1 MVSDTAREEM
11 EQALGTVPS
20 FMDALAEPAADHS
33 WGILRDLEF
42 SETELSQREKELVG
56 LGSAVAMQCRYCVH
70 FHTEAAKLEGVSE
83 TELTEAVNL
92 AANTRYFS
100 SILHG
105 SQADYD
111 DFVEETAG
119 IVDHI
124 RSQEAVSGS
133 D

>member
-20 FMDALAEPAADHS
+20 FMEAVAEPAADHS

-56 LGSAVAMQCRYCVH
+56 LGAAVAMQCQYCIH
-70 FHTEAAKLEGVSE
+70 FHTEAAKLEDVSE

-111 DFVEETAG
+111 DFVDETSE
-119 IVDHI
+119 IVDYI
-124 RSQEAVSGS
+124 RSQEAASTA